1 MDWDTS
7 AVPDPQDPATFERS
21 KLDWAELESPPAADL
36 LELNRRLLELRR
48 EYPDL
53 TDPRFDQTTVSFDDE
68 LHWLVIQ
75 RGSVIIAVNFGVET
89 IEITLP
95 FVVKSLLDIGEVSG
109 TDELAQLGPHSALV
123 GVRS

>member
-1 MDWDTS
+1 M
-7 AVPDPQDPATFERS
+7 PDPQDPETFERS
-21 KLDWAELESPPAADL
+21 KLDWAELETPSAIDL

-53 TDPRFDQTTVSFDDE
+53 TDPRFDQAAVSFDDE
-68 LHWLVIQ
+68 QHWLVVQ
-75 RGSVIIAVNFGVET
+75 RGNVIIAVNFGVET